1 MEIGKFQFQPR
12 LLPTVAT
19 LLLLPVLV
27 ALGFWQL
34 DRAEQKRAI
43 AGDFAARTADAPIS
57 LDGSQRSPE
66 AMASRRVVVVGQY
79 LPERQILLD
88 NQLHHARA
96 GYHVLTPLRIH
107 NTDTLILVNRG
118 WVPLGPSRRELPDI
132 PVTGDELTVRGLVHL
147 PSPPPIQLGETGD
160 QAPGWPKVV
169 QRLDLSA
176 LAERFGA
183 PLLPYTVRLAPEEEH
198 GYVREWRAYY
208 GAGPG
213 KHQAYAVQWF
223 GLAVVLTIVYF
234 ALHLRRKT
242 EQSETETE

>member
-1 MEIGKFQFQPR
+1 VEIGKFQFQPR

-19 LLLLPVLV
+19 LILLPVLV

-34 DRAEQKRAI
+34 DRAEQKRAL
-43 AGDFAARTADAPIS
+43 AAAFAARAADAPVR
-57 LDGSQRSPE
+57 LDGSQHNAE
-66 AMASRRVVVVGQY
+66 AMASRRVVVVGRY

-88 NQLHHARA
+88 NQIHQGRA

-107 NTDTLILVNRG
+107 NTGTLVLVNRG
-118 WVPLGPSRRELPDI
+118 WVPLGPSRRQLPDI
-132 PVTGDELTVRGLVHL
+132 SVTGDELSVRGLVHQ

-160 QAPGWPKVV
+160 QVPGWPKVV

-198 GYVREWRAYY
+198 GYVREWHAYY

-223 GLAVVLTIVYF
+223 GLALVLLIVYF
-234 ALHLRRKT
+234 ALHLRPKAER
-242 EQSETETE
+242 SETHTE